1 MHIVAMDTKCQGPQ
15 RLNMGI
21 GKAFPRSGS
30 GNCHNLSP
38 IHIQMLTMC
47 AKASNHA
54 LLPLEWLEPGA
65 ALLQTPLMD
74 GSQTGL
80 LIQLYTAK
88 LPLQFGCI
96 NTLYEAPGLL
106 WLWVP
111 SIWVTT
117 VHPILDFL
125 YVSLL
130 FLQCHLVRGPS
141 HAAEMWQR
149 VTCKIQTGTHAV
161 RSFLNIGILVA
172 PLYELKHFW
181 M

>member
-1 MHIVAMDTKCQGPQ
+1 MDTKCQGPQ

-38 IHIQMLTMC
+38 IHIQILTMC

-130 FLQCHLVRGPS
+130 FLQCHLDQVMQQRCGRESLVRYRLV
-141 HAAEMWQR
+141 H
-149 VTCKIQTGTHAV
+149 IQWGA
-161 RSFLNIGILVA
+161 FLILESWL
-172 PLYELKHFW
+172 PHF
-181 M
+181 MN